1 MKNTSNSTK
10 KLEDEY
16 KSKKQSVEGIEN
28 KRLDV
33 TEEIKQIKA
42 QVENDVKTY
51 VQYSVENSLDNKEE
65 KVFKRNLK
73 LKIRN
78 RLMKLDSTYDIFA
91 KSRKKALKLLYSEDP
106 NIYLSSIDMI
116 GFTECVEKTLKN
128 SIQEYRKGNK
138 NVSFFDFLEKEY
150 CSKLELLAETVIKDI
165 RELIIQIETD
175 VKEYVQSIADGI
187 LSATYEQKLV
197 MKITENVVE
206 LENSYDFFVKERLG
220 ALKVINFYNKK
231 MNFYNADTEKF
242 FKTIKKSLEEIV
254 ENYKKE
260 GKLYSFVAE
269 LKKRYFNGIRDAI
282 FELLNEK
289 NPDYKIQISVAKKEI
304 RKLYKE
310 ILFKNDEKFLDSV
323 IKTLNDKKTFNYF
336 KIRYLIA
343 NNILSYIELLP
354 ENEKINNDLYDY
366 IIKEEISKGTSEEEI
381 KYIIESRNKQ
391 DLTDLK
397 INISNIIDALYAT
410 DDEDKD
416 IKSKNILKQRLSE
429 MSSINIG
436 RLKDTEVQMSRI
448 VYCLYRI
455 KNILKKRAS
464 ISILKKNKDGK
475 EYSIIEKGTLKKP
488 SFTVAKEKLFSYMDI
503 YDNIKDRL
511 PKTLQD
517 FFMYMFK
524 YIIME
529 YRRRG
534 HEDIELYDYVKND
547 EKFIKYYKENIP
559 KNENPNYI
567 ENATDKKYTL
577 VPNEKIVYKALS
589 FITNYLNIKYD
600 TGRKQKNKILEEVYK
615 TIKEENTGLRYLKKL
630 MQEDF

>member
-1 MKNTSNSTK
+1 MKNTNNSIK

-16 KSKKQSVEGIEN
+16 KSEKQSVEGREN
-28 KRLDV
+28 KSLDV
-33 TEEIKQIKA
+33 TEEIKQIKT
-42 QVENDVKTY
+42 QIEKDVKTY
-51 VQYSVENSLDNKEE
+51 VQYSVENSIDNKEE

-78 RLMKLDSTYDIFA
+78 RLMKLDGTYDIFV
-91 KSRKKALKLLYSEDP
+91 KSRKKALKLSYSEDQ

-128 SIQEYRKGNK
+128 SIQEYKKGNK

-175 VKEYVQSIADGI
+175 VKEYVQGLVDGV
-187 LSATYEQKLV
+187 LSVTCEQKLV

-206 LENSYDFFVKERLG
+206 LETGYDFFAKERLG
-220 ALKVINFYNKK
+220 ALKVLNFYNKK
-231 MNFYNADTEKF
+231 MNFYNAHTEKF
-242 FKTIKKSLEEIV
+242 FETIQKSLEEIV
-254 ENYKKE
+254 KTYKKE
-260 GKLYSFVAE
+260 GEIYSFVAE
-269 LKKRYFNGIRDAI
+269 IKKRYFNGIRESI
-282 FELLNEK
+282 LELLNEK
-289 NPDYKIQISVAKKEI
+289 NPDYKGQVIEAKKEI
-304 RKLYKE
+304 RKLYKDV
-310 ILFKNDEKFLDSV
+310 LFKNDEKFLDSV
-323 IKTLNDKKTFNYF
+323 IKIINAKEIFNYF
-336 KIRYLIA
+336 KVRYLIVD
-343 NNILSYIELLP
+343 NILSYIELSP
-354 ENEKINNDLYDY
+354 ENEKLNNNLYDY
-366 IIKEEISKGTSEEEI
+366 IIKEETSKGMSEKEI

-391 DLTDLK
+391 DLVALK
-397 INISNIIDALYAT
+397 LNIGNIIDKLYAT
-410 DDEDKD
+410 DYDDKD
-416 IKSKNILKQRLSE
+416 IKNKNILKQRLNE
-429 MSSINIG
+429 MNIINIG
-436 RLKDTEVQMSRI
+436 RLKDIEVQMPKV

-455 KNILKKRAS
+455 KNILMKRAS

-475 EYSIIEKGTLKKP
+475 EYSIIERGTLKKP

-503 YDNIKDRL
+503 YECIKDKL

-547 EKFIKYYKENIP
+547 EKFIKYYEENIP

-589 FITNYLNIKYD
+589 FITNYLDIKYD
-600 TGRKQKNKILEEVYK
+600 TGRKRKNKILEEVYK
-615 TIKEENTGLRYLKKL
+615 TIKEENTGLKYLKKL

>member
-1 MKNTSNSTK
+1 
-10 KLEDEY
+10 
-16 KSKKQSVEGIEN
+16 
-28 KRLDV
+28 
-33 TEEIKQIKA
+33 
-42 QVENDVKTY
+42 
-51 VQYSVENSLDNKEE
+51 
-65 KVFKRNLK
+65 
-73 LKIRN
+73 
-78 RLMKLDSTYDIFA
+78 
-91 KSRKKALKLLYSEDP
+91 
-106 NIYLSSIDMI
+106 
-116 GFTECVEKTLKN
+116 
-128 SIQEYRKGNK
+128 
-138 NVSFFDFLEKEY
+138 
-150 CSKLELLAETVIKDI
+150 
-165 RELIIQIETD
+165 
-175 VKEYVQSIADGI
+175 
-187 LSATYEQKLV
+187 
-197 MKITENVVE
+197 
-206 LENSYDFFVKERLG
+206 
-220 ALKVINFYNKK
+220 
-231 MNFYNADTEKF
+231 MNN
-242 FKTIKKSLEEIV
+242 
-254 ENYKKE
+254 
-260 GKLYSFVAE
+260 
-269 LKKRYFNGIRDAI
+269 
-282 FELLNEK
+282 
-289 NPDYKIQISVAKKEI
+289 
-304 RKLYKE
+304 
-310 ILFKNDEKFLDSV
+310 V

-475 EYSIIEKGTLKKP
+475 EYSIIEKGTSKKP